1 LGKKSSKRWQQ
12 NNNWDTAKVKLSS
25 AIIVLLNLGLLAI
38 AALLWLMPSK
48 PNTKSDASTEQI
60 ATTTPVDRTINSAI
74 AEIAQ
79 HVTVRVLTKT
89 TMGSGAMGSGAIV
102 QRQNRTYTVLT
113 CDHVVAGSQSGDYTV
128 LTADGATHPARR
140 QLMHLAGVDLALL
153 EFDSLKPYRVAV
165 LGNSHALKRGDRVY
179 ASGFPNYQFFNKSR
193 VEETRNWGNRAFRLT
208 TGEVALV
215 SERTLPEGYSLG
227 YTNEV
232 EQGMSGGPVLDRKGN
247 LIGINGRLKYPLQ
260 GIDVFT
266 FADGT
271 KPSVELFHQMEALSW
286 AIPIATFQ
294 DRAAKNLAQPQS
306 QNEI

>member
-1 LGKKSSKRWQQ
+1 M
-12 NNNWDTAKVKLSS
+12 KLSS

-38 AALLWLMPSK
+38 AATLWLMPSK
-48 PNTKSDASTEQI
+48 LNTKSDASTEI
-60 ATTTPVDRTINSAI
+60 ATTTPVDRTVNSEI

-79 HVTVRVLTKT
+79 QVTVRVLTKT
-89 TMGSGAMGSGAIV
+89 TMGSGAIV
-102 QRQNRTYTVLT
+102 QRQDRTYTVLT
-113 CDHVVAGSQSGDYTV
+113 CDHVAAGSQNGDYTI
-128 LTADGATHPARR
+128 LTADGATHAARR
-140 QLMHLAGVDLALL
+140 QLMHSTGIDLALL
-153 EFDSLKPYRVAV
+153 QFDSPKPYRVAI
-165 LGNSHALKRGDRVY
+165 LGNSRTLKRGDRVY

-193 VEETRNWGNRAFRLT
+193 VEETRNWGSRAFRLT
-208 TGEVALV
+208 TGEVALL

-232 EQGMSGGPVLDRKGN
+232 EQGMSGGPVLDRKGE

-294 DRAAKNLAQPQS
+294 RQAENNLTQPQS
-306 QNEI
+306 QSEI